1 MDRLNIRTKNRKF
14 ETAKDLYGIF
24 FEDINRAGDGGI
36 YPEMIRNRCFEDS
49 LLPEGYTQR
58 ADGVHV
64 VTDSGWED
72 EFNGG
77 EGLSSWVEEDQ
88 IEKTSVPGWYAQD
101 ARMRLEQAD
110 TLNKNRKAALNVRF
124 EKGGSIWNI
133 GFCGIPQKKG
143 EAYKF
148 CLFAKTAQETKLEVS
163 VIENNVCFASTTL
176 LLKGNGYVKY
186 DAVLAATGDSQ
197 NAKLIFRCP
206 DGGEILFGF
215 TSLMPGTTYNGH
227 GLRVDLVEKLRD
239 LHPSFMRFPG
249 GCIVEGSTPSTVM
262 LFRNTVGPVWTDGLH
277 HEFEI
282 LEDCYRKSLQK
293 ALELKCESIA
303 FPLISTGVY
312 GFPKDKVLQ
321 IAVSVFSQFLTENEI
336 EIILVVFDKRSF
348 QLSVQIVGDID
359 SYIDANY
366 VKESH
371 RKEYPVRSRSGTR
384 RRELSEEAF
393 YEEMLQREAE
403 DNYPLEEDA
412 GLAQPCML
420 SADISLEDQLSNIGV
435 SFHDKLFELIDE
447 AHIDNKDVWKRAN
460 LDRKHFSKIQCDQNY
475 HPKKKTVMALCIA
488 LKLDLEQSKDLL
500 ARADWAFSPSSKVD
514 LIVQKAIIDK
524 QYDIMQLNV
533 TLFKYTNEILGV

>member
-1 MDRLNIRTKNRKF
+1 MPFKIVRNDITKVKADAIVN
-14 ETAKDLYGIF
+14 TANPNPICVSGTDLAIY
-24 FEDINRAGDGGI
+24 EAAGK
-36 YPEMIRNRCFEDS
+36 EK
-49 LLPEGYTQR
+49 LLAER
-58 ADGVHV
+58 V
-64 VTDSGWED
+64 
-72 EFNGG
+72 
-77 EGLSSWVEEDQ
+77 
-88 IEKTSVPGWYAQD
+88 
-101 ARMRLEQAD
+101 
-110 TLNKNRKAALNVRF
+110 
-124 EKGGSIWNI
+124 NI
-133 GFCGIPQKKG
+133 GKIARGDIAVTG
-143 EAYKF
+143 AYN
-148 CLFAKTAQETKLEVS
+148 L
-163 VIENNVCFASTTL
+163 
-176 LLKGNGYVKY
+176 
-186 DAVLAATGDSQ
+186 
-197 NAKLIFRCP
+197 NAKYI
-206 DGGEILFGF
+206 I
-215 TSLMPGTTYNGH
+215 H
-227 GLRVDLVEKLRD
+227 
-239 LHPSFMRFPG
+239 
-249 GCIVEGSTPSTVM
+249 
-262 LFRNTVGPVWTDGLH
+262 TVGPVWTDGLH

-312 GFPKDKVLQ
+312 GFPKDKALQ

-371 RKEYPVRSRSGTR
+371 RKEYPVRSRSNTCM
-384 RRELSEEAF
+384 RELPEEAF
-393 YEEMLQREAE
+393 YDEMLPREAE
-403 DNYPLEEDA
+403 DNYPLEEDT
-412 GLAQPCML
+412 GLAEPCML

-500 ARADWAFSPSSKVD
+500 ARADWAFSPSSKVN